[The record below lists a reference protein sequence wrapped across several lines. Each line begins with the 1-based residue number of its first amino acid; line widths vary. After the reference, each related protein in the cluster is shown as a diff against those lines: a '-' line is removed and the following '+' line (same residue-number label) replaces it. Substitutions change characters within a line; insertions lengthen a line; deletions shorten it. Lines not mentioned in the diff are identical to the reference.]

1 MTKTSCILIDHIGVL
16 LKIGSEMITGQNFW
30 NPPSIVRK
38 TGTLKPYRIC

>member
-1 MTKTSCILIDHIGVL
+1 MMKTSRIPIDRIGVL
-16 LKIGSEMITGQNFW
+16 LKNASEMITGQNFW